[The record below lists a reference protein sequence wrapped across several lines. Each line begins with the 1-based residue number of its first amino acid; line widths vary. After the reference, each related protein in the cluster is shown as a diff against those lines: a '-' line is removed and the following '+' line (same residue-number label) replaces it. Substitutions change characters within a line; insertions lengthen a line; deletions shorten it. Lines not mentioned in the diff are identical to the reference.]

1 MKKSKSLKVNQN
13 IEQINQN
20 LNNPNV
26 NKVTRNFQNNINKNG
41 IPSYHLSK
49 VSSKEK
55 DDFFEDFQKIKSY
68 LISKINIELNNKDLN
83 IQNILNNLISL
94 FNNLQNE
101 LFNNRISIKDK
112 NLEQNKFKEII
123 EINLQKII
131 KYLSDIFNNIDLNKK
146 NFFEKVNSSLEKIN
160 TIFLKNIL
168 NNQNNIISTN
178 KIENNFLQNNN
189 VITLINSIS
198 KLIKLYMTKES
209 ILIKQ
214 IRENYSKLNI
224 IKNITND
231 IEENGLNFFKEAK
244 DIFKKLKEIQNFSS
258 KQILLSP
265 TLTSELKTL
274 NKKNLKN
281 SNSLNHFNPKT
292 NYNFFKTKNN
302 DFNNMKLLA
311 ALGTLN
317 NSFTTNSSNNFSNIS
332 IEKEYLNT
340 NPSTSIINNEIRN
353 KLTYNLNTSVEKDK
367 EKNSN
372 LKNSF
377 MSVKT
382 DTKYSEDN
390 ISFNKNNLGLNLAK
404 QILEF
409 FQEMNKLQK
418 AIVQKKNNIHSMKKK
433 FEITKKNIENFA
445 LKIQR
450 NYYKQ
455 NNNKNN
461 IFIVDDEDKKDIS
474 NNDNSTEVKKEKIY
488 YLKKND
494 KNTNNNNNSKLKQYE
509 KLIKVQK
516 EKIDNLKQ
524 SNETLIKDKKRL
536 NIEILNLQ
544 NQIDEITKI
553 INEKTQNLNLNSK
566 NNIIEKIKA
575 IFDSNNNNITLMNI
589 NNNNNN
595 NNNNN
600 SSLINIPNE
609 NNDNDNNNNNN
620 SELNKNLENNK
631 NTNINSSN
639 NIKQE
644 IENGSTMNKY
654 YEENIQLKKLFQECI
669 NIINIIV
676 KNNSKKYS
684 NIEFPSLTEDSN
696 SDNSSEDNNIIIS
709 NENSKINSSLED
721 SFIINGENIKN
732 AIELFKK
739 YNNEMTEIMSKMKD
753 KIYSLKEAN
762 KALTEIIQCSNCEQ
776 VEEKELVNFDEKDNF
791 FLKDL

>member
-1 MKKSKSLKVNQN
+1 MKKSKSQKVCQSNEPVKQN
-13 IEQINQN
+13 P
-20 LNNPNV
+20 NNPNL
-26 NKVTRNFQNNINKNG
+26 KKQTRNLQSNINKNSF
-41 IPSYHLSK
+41 PSYHLSK

-55 DDFFEDFQKIKSY
+55 DDVFEDFQKIKSY
-68 LISKINIELNNKDLN
+68 LLSNVNVELNNRDLN
-83 IQNILNNLISL
+83 TQNILNNLISL

-101 LFNNRISIKDK
+101 IFNNRINVKNK
-112 NLEQNKFKEII
+112 NLENNKLKEIV
-123 EINLQKII
+123 ENNVQKIF
-131 KYLSDIFNNIDLNKK
+131 KYLSNILNNIDLNKK
-146 NFFEKVNSSLEKIN
+146 NILHKVNSGLEKIN
-160 TIFLKNIL
+160 TIFIKNIL
-168 NNQNNIISTN
+168 NNQNRIIPTN
-178 KIENNFLQNNN
+178 KIETTFLQNDN
-189 VITLINSIS
+189 VISLINSIS
-198 KLIKLYMTKES
+198 RLIKLYMTKES

-214 IRENYSKLNI
+214 LRDNFTKLNT

-231 IEENGLNFFKEAK
+231 IEENGLIFFNEAK
-244 DIFKKLKEIQNFSS
+244 DIFKKLKEIQTSYS
-258 KQILLSP
+258 KQMVLSP
-265 TLTSELKTL
+265 TLSSGIKPHQT
-274 NKKNLKN
+274 KNLKN
-281 SNSLNHFNPKT
+281 SNSLNHFNAKT
-292 NYNFFKTKNN
+292 NYSYYNIKNN
-302 DFNNMKLLA
+302 DINNMKLLA

-709 NENSKINSSLED
+709 NENSKINSNLED
-721 SFIINGENIKN
+721 SFIIN
-732 AIELFKK
+732 
-739 YNNEMTEIMSKMKD
+739 
-753 KIYSLKEAN
+753 
-762 KALTEIIQCSNCEQ
+762 C
-776 VEEKELVNFDEKDNF
+776 
-791 FLKDL
+791 